1 MPIEPDQAQMSEI
14 AAAARDDDSPV
25 VMLNLN
31 RYRDRA
37 AYDGGA
43 DPELTGREA
52 YARYGEAALEALTRL
67 GGSILWH
74 AEAGQTVIGE
84 AADSYD
90 EVIAVAYP
98 SRAAFIA
105 LATDPDV
112 VAALGH
118 RRAGL
123 ERATLICCDSE
134 PVSAS
139 A

>member
-1 MPIEPDQAQMSEI
+1 MPIEPDQAQMTEI
-14 AAAARDDDSPV
+14 AAAARDDESPV

-37 AYDGGA
+37 AYEDGTDA
-43 DPELTGREA
+43 ELTGREA
-52 YARYGEAALEALTRL
+52 YARYGEAALAALARL
-67 GGSILWH
+67 GGAVLWH
-74 AEAGQTVIGE
+74 ADAGQTVIGD
-84 AADSYD
+84 ADDSYD
-90 EVIAVAYP
+90 EVIAVSYP

-112 VAALGH
+112 VEALAH

-123 ERATLICCDSE
+123 ERATLICCDAE
-134 PVSAS
+134 PVPAG